1 MDKEIEGILNRK
13 DERMCMDEK
22 LCNERMKKTEEHQ
35 ARQDLRLDNHST
47 RLDQLEQYRAG
58 FEIQIGH
65 LCEKIDGLIKTI
77 QWGGGLLVS
86 VLVGFFIWYIQ
97 NIK

>member
-1 MDKEIEGILNRK
+1 MCNM
-13 DERMCMDEK
+13 DERICA
-22 LCNERMKKTEEHQ
+22 ERMRKTEEHQ
-35 ARQDLRLDNHST
+35 ARQDLRLDNHSN

-77 QWGGGLLVS
+77 QRGGGLLVS

-97 NIK
+97 SIK

>member
-1 MDKEIEGILNRK
+1 
-13 DERMCMDEK
+13 MDEK

-86 VLVGFFIWYIQ
+86 VLVGFFVWYIQ
-97 NIK
+97 NLR